1 MHLLCHLLYRRE
13 VPSDVIVLKENGKY
27 KTWEELVQN
36 PESLIGTSSVRRIA
50 QIRARY
56 PKLKFEH
63 IRGNLNTRL
72 QKLDNPKSGEPVY
85 DALILAAAG
94 VIRLQW
100 NSRIHR
106 VSILVIT

>member
-1 MHLLCHLLYRRE
+1 MIL
-13 VPSDVIVLKENGKY
+13 LKENGQH

-36 PESLIGTSSVRRIA
+36 SENLIGTSSVRRIA
-50 QIRARY
+50 QLRAKY

-94 VIRLQW
+94 VIRLEW
-100 NSRIHR
+100 KSRIHR
-106 VSILVIT
+106 VSRCQI